1 MMRRAALPVAVAAAV
16 SLVPVAVAGAAESAV
31 VSAGFQFLPPEVV
44 VDQGGSLTHV
54 NVDLA
59 GHNVVSTETGADG
72 SPLFSS
78 GNPAG
83 IGAYDVAG
91 VENLPAR
98 ETSYPFICTLHPQMQ
113 GGVRVLE
120 QSAPVP
126 APDPGS
132 APLPVATVPTPSS
145 LTVHEGGLY
154 VASYGTGTV
163 FELAIGTAGTLGA
176 PQPYAEGFSSPLGVE
191 FAPDGTM
198 FVSDS
203 HPSTRPGRSTD
214 GRVWAVAPDGSKS
227 IVVDE
232 LPNGRHN
239 TNGMAVHGDRLYI
252 ANGNSTD
259 DGISGGEPEEPLSGT
274 LISVPLTARDLTPAS
289 AEIAVEARGMR
300 NIYDVAFRPG
310 TEEAWIPMNGPDP
323 FDPYGE
329 DLLLKADLTRPEVTE
344 GEVTPYVPP
353 DFGFPGCIY
362 AAPPNE
368 PRFKQN
374 PNTVGVFD
382 CDPNHRAP
390 EQLLGLHVSANG
402 LEFGPDDSFW
412 DGDLF
417 IAEFGNFFGDRPVGH
432 QVVRVPIEPDG
443 SSGPPQTFLP
453 EAAPLDLTFGP
464 DGMYVGDF
472 ATGQIQLVR
481 GL

>member
-1 MMRRAALPVAVAAAV
+1 MRRAALTASLAAAV
-16 SLVPVAVAGAAESAV
+16 TLVPAAAAHAANSAV
-31 VSAGFQFLPPEVV
+31 LTAGFQFVPPETV
-44 VDQGGSLTHV
+44 VDRGGSLTHV
-54 NVDLA
+54 NVDVA

-72 SPLFSS
+72 APLFSS

-91 VENLPAR
+91 VGDLPAR
-98 ETSYPFICTLHPQMQ
+98 EAPYPFICTLHPQMQ
-113 GGVRVLE
+113 GDLRVLD
-120 QSAPVP
+120 QSAPL
-126 APDPGS
+126 PDSGDP

-145 LTVHEGGLY
+145 LTVHDGGLY

-163 FELAIGTAGTLGA
+163 FELPIGPAGTLGA

-191 FAPDGTM
+191 FAPDGSM
-198 FVSDS
+198 FVADS

-214 GRVWAVAPDGSKS
+214 GRVWAVAPDGTKS
-227 IVVDE
+227 VVVDE

-259 DGISGGEPEEPLSGT
+259 DGISGGDPEEPLSGT

-289 AEIAVEARGMR
+289 AEIVVEAKGHAQHLRRRIPARHRRGV
-300 NIYDVAFRPG
+300 DPDEWPRPLR
-310 TEEAWIPMNGPDP
+310 PLRRGPAPQGRSDP
-323 FDPYGE
+323 
-329 DLLLKADLTRPEVTE
+329 PEVTE
-344 GEVTPYVPP
+344 GEPIVDVPP

-368 PRFKQN
+368 PLFKQN

-382 CDPNHRAP
+382 CDPNHTPP

-453 EAAPLDLTFGP
+453 GPAPLDLTFGP